1 MTFKDLK
8 QNYPV
13 YILDKDNMVFIP
25 GKVTANS
32 FPRLNNGMINGKTEM
47 VVDVTIEAANASAT
61 YTIPENST
69 ITYTKNLVLA
79 TDKSLL
85 INEVESMKTQA
96 EEVLASVDKHK
107 MVLEKSKELLVQ
119 LNPIYKE
126 KQETDQRF
134 SSIETSI
141 QEMKGV
147 IENQNKMMGQLMEKL
162 LSKT

>member
-96 EEVLASVDKHK
+96 EEVLA
-107 MVLEKSKELLVQ
+107 
-119 LNPIYKE
+119 
-126 KQETDQRF
+126 
-134 SSIETSI
+134 
-141 QEMKGV
+141 
-147 IENQNKMMGQLMEKL
+147 
-162 LSKT
+162 

>member
-1 MTFKDLK
+1 
-8 QNYPV
+8 
-13 YILDKDNMVFIP
+13 
-25 GKVTANS
+25 
-32 FPRLNNGMINGKTEM
+32 MINGKTEM

-85 INEVESMKTQA
+85 INEVESMKNQA
-96 EEVLASVDKHK
+96 EEVLASVDQHK

-134 SSIETSI
+134 SNIETSI
-141 QEMKGV
+141 QEIKGV

-162 LSKT
+162 LSKP

>member
-1 MTFKDLK
+1 MTFKDLR

-13 YILDKDNMVFIP
+13 YILDKDNMVFIS

-32 FPRLNNGMINGKTEM
+32 FPRLNNGMNGKTEM

-79 TDKSLL
+79 TDRSLL
-85 INEVESMKTQA
+85 INEVESMKNQA
-96 EEVLASVDKHK
+96 EEILASVDKHK
-107 MVLEKSKELLVQ
+107 MVLEKSKDLLVQ

-134 SSIETSI
+134 SKIEDSLYD
-141 QEMKGV
+141 MRLV

>member
-13 YILDKDNMVFIP
+13 YILDKDNMVLIP

-85 INEVESMKTQA
+85 ISEVESMKNQA
-96 EEVLASVDKHK
+96 EDILASVDKHK
-107 MVLEKSKELLVQ
+107 MVLEKSKDLLVQ

>member
-1 MTFKDLK
+1 MTFKDLR

-13 YILDKDNMVFIP
+13 YILDKDNMVFIS

-32 FPRLNNGMINGKTEM
+32 FPRINNGMNGKTEM

-85 INEVESMKTQA
+85 INEVESMKNQA

-107 MVLEKSKELLVQ
+107 MVLEKSKDLLVQ

-134 SSIETSI
+134 SKIEDSLYD
-141 QEMKGV
+141 MRLV

>member
-1 MTFKDLK
+1 MTFKDLRP
-8 QNYPV
+8 NYPV
-13 YILDKDNMVFIP
+13 YILDKDNMVFIS

-32 FPRLNNGMINGKTEM
+32 FPRINNGMNGKTEM

-85 INEVESMKTQA
+85 INEVESMKNQA

-107 MVLEKSKELLVQ
+107 MVLEKSKDLLVQ

-134 SSIETSI
+134 SKIEDSLYD
-141 QEMKGV
+141 MRLV

>member
-8 QNYPV
+8 PNYPV
-13 YILDKDNMVFIP
+13 YILDKDNMVFIS

-96 EEVLASVDKHK
+96 EEILASVDKHR
-107 MVLEKSKELLVQ
+107 MVLEKSKDLLVQ

-134 SSIETSI
+134 SNIETSI

-162 LSKT
+162 LSKP

>member
-1 MTFKDLK
+1 
-8 QNYPV
+8 
-13 YILDKDNMVFIP
+13 
-25 GKVTANS
+25 
-32 FPRLNNGMINGKTEM
+32 MINGKTEM

-134 SSIETSI
+134 SNIETSI

>member
-1 MTFKDLK
+1 MTFKDLRP
-8 QNYPV
+8 NYPV
-13 YILDKDNMVFIP
+13 YILDKDNMVFIS

-32 FPRLNNGMINGKTEM
+32 FPRLNNGMNGKTEM

-79 TDKSLL
+79 TDRSLL
-85 INEVESMKTQA
+85 INEVESMKNQA
-96 EEVLASVDKHK
+96 EEILASVDKHK
-107 MVLEKSKELLVQ
+107 MVLEKSKDLLVQ

-126 KQETDQRF
+126 KLETDQRF
-134 SSIETSI
+134 SKIEDSLYD
-141 QEMKGV
+141 MRLV

>member
-1 MTFKDLK
+1 MTFKDLRP
-8 QNYPV
+8 NYPV
-13 YILDKDNMVFIP
+13 YILDKDNMVFIS

-32 FPRLNNGMINGKTEM
+32 FPRLNNGMNGKTEM

-79 TDKSLL
+79 TDRSLL
-85 INEVESMKTQA
+85 INEVESMKNQA
-96 EEVLASVDKHK
+96 EEILASVDKHK
-107 MVLEKSKELLVQ
+107 MVLEKSKDLLVQ

-134 SSIETSI
+134 SKIEDSLYD
-141 QEMKGV
+141 MRLV

>member
-1 MTFKDLK
+1 MTFKDLRP
-8 QNYPV
+8 NYPV
-13 YILDKDNMVFIP
+13 YILDKDNMVFIS

-32 FPRLNNGMINGKTEM
+32 FPRLNNGMNGKTEM

-79 TDKSLL
+79 TDRSLL
-85 INEVESMKTQA
+85 INEVESMKNQA
-96 EEVLASVDKHK
+96 EEILASADKHK
-107 MVLEKSKELLVQ
+107 MVLEKSKDLLVQ

-134 SSIETSI
+134 SKIENSLYD
-141 QEMKGV
+141 MRLV
-147 IENQNKMMGQLMEKL
+147 IKNQNKMMGQLMEKL

>member
-1 MTFKDLK
+1 MTFKDLRP
-8 QNYPV
+8 NYPV
-13 YILDKDNMVFIP
+13 YILDKDNMVFIS

-32 FPRLNNGMINGKTEM
+32 FPRLNNGMNGKTEM

-79 TDKSLL
+79 TDRSLL
-85 INEVESMKTQA
+85 INEVESMKNQA
-96 EEVLASVDKHK
+96 EEILASADKHK
-107 MVLEKSKELLVQ
+107 MVLEKSKDLLVQ

-134 SSIETSI
+134 SKIENSLYD
-141 QEMKGV
+141 MRLV

>member
-8 QNYPV
+8 PNYPV
-13 YILDKDNMVFIP
+13 YRLDKDERVFIP

-32 FPRLNNGMINGKTEM
+32 VPRLNNGMINGKTEM

-85 INEVESMKTQA
+85 INEVESMKSQA

>member
-1 MTFKDLK
+1 MTFKDLRP
-8 QNYPV
+8 NYPV
-13 YILDKDNMVFIP
+13 YILDKDNMVFIS

-32 FPRLNNGMINGKTEM
+32 FPMLNNGMNGKTEM

-69 ITYTKNLVLA
+69 ITYTKNLVLS
-79 TDKSLL
+79 TDRSLP
-85 INEVESMKTQA
+85 INEVESMKNQA
-96 EEVLASVDKHK
+96 EEILASVDKHK
-107 MVLEKSKELLVQ
+107 MVLEKSKDLLVQ

-134 SSIETSI
+134 SKIEDSLYD
-141 QEMKGV
+141 MRLV